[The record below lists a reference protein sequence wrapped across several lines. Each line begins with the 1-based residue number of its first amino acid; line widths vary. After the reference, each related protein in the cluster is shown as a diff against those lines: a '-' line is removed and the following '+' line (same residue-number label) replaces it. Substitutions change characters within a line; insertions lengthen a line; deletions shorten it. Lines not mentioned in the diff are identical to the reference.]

1 MLIIIL
7 LVIATAVAGYFL
19 WKRGDQDGDGDV
31 DLKDLKISAEEITE
45 DIKEGVEGA
54 VDTVEEKVEN
64 TVQWA
69 KDVAD
74 EIKDVID
81 VIRKKP
87 TKSNLNKLTKSQLV
101 QAAQADHGVELDEK
115 LKKSTLVNKIY
126 SLYN

>member
-1 MLIIIL
+1 MLIIVL
-7 LVIATAVAGYFL
+7 LVIAVAVAGYFI
-19 WKRGDQDGDGDV
+19 WKRGDQDGDGDI
-31 DLKDLKISAEEITE
+31 DLKDVKISAREIKE
-45 DIKEGVEGA
+45 DIQEGVEDA

-87 TKSNLNKLTKSQLV
+87 TKSNLNKLTKAQLV
-101 QAAQADHGVELDEK
+101 AAAQADHSVELDEK
-115 LKKSTLVNKIY
+115 LKKSTLVNKVY

>member
-19 WKRGDQDGDGDV
+19 WKRGDQDGDGDI
-31 DLKDLKISAEEITE
+31 DLKDLKISTEEVTE
-45 DIKEGVEGA
+45 DIKEG
-54 VDTVEEKVEN
+54 VEEKVEN

-101 QAAQADHGVELDEK
+101 QAAQADHNVELDEK